1 MSEIHW
7 SELGSPTQS
16 GLVDA
21 RGYGP
26 VQVDQLHIDRAAD
39 HGGKCSFKIDA
50 TGHHLNNKGPRYR
63 LGVLP
68 NPD

>member
-7 SELGSPTQS
+7 SELGSPTQP

-26 VQVDQLHIDRAAD
+26 VQVDQLHINRAAD
-39 HGGKCSFKIDA
+39 HGGKCSFKINTVD
-50 TGHHLNNKGPRYR
+50 LN
-63 LGVLP
+63 
-68 NPD
+68 